1 MDNCNIIIK
10 PLVTEQSMHFAN
22 ACNAFA
28 FQVNKRANKIQIRN
42 AIEGLYGV
50 KVVDVRTMNYK
61 GKSRRRGR
69 NIGTTATWKK
79 AVVVLHEDHR
89 IDLF

>member
-10 PLVTEQSMHFAN
+10 PLITEQSMHFAN
-22 ACNAFA
+22 TRNAFA
-28 FQVNKRANKIQIRN
+28 FQVNKKANKIQIRN

-61 GKSRRRGR
+61 GKLRRRGR
-69 NIGTTATWKK
+69 NIGTTAAWKK
-79 AVVVLHEDHR
+79 AVVVLHDDHR